1 MGYLARGRRTA
12 AEGDTR
18 LSNGAAALGRR
29 RSGSL
34 REEAVAALRRIGS
47 FGSTGPH
54 DDPRAKR
61 ASILSRDR
69 PSSVTSIDENEE
81 VAAFDAERPRRH
93 SFDPLNEPPPDQP
106 SKRLSFGER
115 LVVRRPS
122 ITLASWSRRGRSERD
137 CGDGRQPV
145 SAVMAAVAA
154 SGGASV
160 GAWAGGRGAVL
171 VDGDP
176 DNRSEDTASPICHSQ
191 GSSAVGQS
199 IGQRRAAPTP
209 RSYPRVAPHALGEA
223 NELTAAKPS
232 RWLPRRRPKQVG
244 GREGHGARDLGSALD
259 AVAPPKLA
267 GAPANGHEA
276 NSAHIETKNGSAR
289 QLSGSSRGPDERQRQ
304 SPRSLRSQADDYLR
318 NSRSVDHDLEEKM
331 LEEQLASGVGGAQA
345 EAALHIKRQGT
356 KDADVSRELL
366 ASVPRQADVAVKATA
381 FAARLKR
388 LSSRE
393 Q

>member
-12 AEGDTR
+12 AEGDTH

-69 PSSVTSIDENEE
+69 SSSVTSIDENEE

-145 SAVMAAVAA
+145 SAVMAAVAQ
-154 SGGASV
+154 
-160 GAWAGGRGAVL
+160 
-171 VDGDP
+171 
-176 DNRSEDTASPICHSQ
+176 H
-191 GSSAVGQS
+191 
-199 IGQRRAAPTP
+199 RAAHQSARGQVDEVLFWWTVTRTIVARTP
-209 RSYPRVAPHALGEA
+209 PLRSA
-223 NELTAAKPS
+223 TAKARLPS
-232 RWLPRRRPKQVG
+232 ASL
-244 GREGHGARDLGSALD
+244 LGSA
-259 AVAPPKLA
+259 VQHQRLA
-267 GAPANGHEA
+267 A
-276 NSAHIETKNGSAR
+276 T
-289 QLSGSSRGPDERQRQ
+289 
-304 SPRSLRSQADDYLR
+304 
-318 NSRSVDHDLEEKM
+318 
-331 LEEQLASGVGGAQA
+331 LASHRTPWA
-345 EAALHIKRQGT
+345 KPT
-356 KDADVSRELL
+356 S
-366 ASVPRQADVAVKATA
+366 
-381 FAARLKR
+381 
-388 LSSRE
+388 
-393 Q
+393 